1 MSDFS
6 FSLQRLLN
14 TPLLATE
21 RHAAMVVAAV
31 RSQLGFHSLRM
42 PDDNSGDVTLSEGD
56 LDMLALS
63 GRETAVTTNKS
74 RRARRKIYEE
84 AGYIAIVPVWG
95 TLTKA
100 TGSMDPSSGMTG
112 YNRIEQKMAEAQ
124 QDPDIRGIWL
134 DHDSGGG
141 EAGNMLGLANFIYR
155 SSARFGGKPV
165 WAMASAYSY
174 SASFG
179 VMCGADRVI
188 CTPDGGVGSVG
199 TLMLYANQSKFYKAK
214 GIDVRV
220 LKSGSKK
227 ARLNPFEEP
236 DDETLAHYQEQL
248 DHLRDL
254 FSASVALHRGKAI
267 HADPDKAKKKVLE
280 TEGEDYRAELARAI
294 GFVDAVMTEQE
305 AFASFVQFL
314 SR

>member
-14 TPLLATE
+14 TPLLATD

-31 RSQLGFHSLRM
+31 RSQLGFTTLRM
-42 PDDNSGDVTLSEGD
+42 PDDSGGEVTLSEGD
-56 LDMLALS
+56 MDIMALA
-63 GRETAVTTNKS
+63 GRQTAVATNK
-74 RRARRKIYEE
+74 ARRDRTKIFEQ

-95 TLTKA
+95 TLTKS
-100 TGSMDPSSGMTG
+100 TGAMDPSSGMTG
-112 YNRIEQKMAEAQ
+112 YNRIEQKIAAAQ
-124 QDPDIRGIWL
+124 QDPEIKGVWL

-141 EAGNMLGLANFIYR
+141 EAGNMLGLANFVYR
-155 SSARFGGKPV
+155 SSARFGGKPI

-179 VMCGADRVI
+179 VMCGADRVM

-199 TLMLYANQSKFYKAK
+199 TLMLYANQSKFFKAK
-214 GIDVRV
+214 GIDVQILR
-220 LKSGSKK
+220 SGKDK
-227 ARLNPFEEP
+227 ARLNAFEEP
-236 DDETLAHYQEQL
+236 DDGTLAHYQEQL
-248 DHLRDL
+248 DHLRSL
-254 FSASVALHRGKAI
+254 FAAQVAQHRGAAI
-267 HADPDKAKKKVLE
+267 HTDPAKAEKKVLE
-280 TEGEDYRAELARAI
+280 TEGLDYRAELARAI

-305 AFASFVQFL
+305 AFASFVEFL